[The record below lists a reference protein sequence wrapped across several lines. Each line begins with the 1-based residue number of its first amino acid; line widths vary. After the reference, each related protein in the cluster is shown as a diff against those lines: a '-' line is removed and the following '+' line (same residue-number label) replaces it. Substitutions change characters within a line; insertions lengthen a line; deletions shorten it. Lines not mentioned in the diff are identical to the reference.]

1 MDKILG
7 ELQQWCVQRLALPPT
22 AVANELE
29 MVSGDASFRKYY
41 RLNLQN
47 GGSYIAVHA
56 PPDKEDNQAFS
67 RVQEIMHAGGVRVP
81 ALLAWD
87 KPRGFL
93 LQEDFGNHT
102 LLPKLA
108 DVDAGDRYYRQAMT
122 MLVTM
127 QGIPIA
133 DGQLPNYDVPRLQ
146 AEMAL
151 FPQWFVKGLLNY
163 TLEPEDAVMLSAT
176 FEDLCQRSLT
186 QEQVLVHRDFHSRNL
201 MCLDD
206 DTLGAIDFQDAVIG
220 APTYD
225 LVSLLR
231 DCYVAWPPEQVRSW
245 ALAYRDQSVAAGVAA
260 HRSDSDFLRDF
271 DLMGLQRHIKVLGIF
286 ARLWLRDG
294 KQSYLADLPLVIAY
308 TLSVARQYPEF
319 SAFVIW
325 FEEKLLPLA
334 RQQDWYREV
343 QL

>member
-1 MDKILG
+1 MEKILR
-7 ELQQWCVQRLALPPT
+7 ELQQWCVQRLDLPPT
-22 AVANELE
+22 AVANDLE
-29 MVSGDASFRKYY
+29 MVSGDASFRQYY
-41 RLNLQN
+41 RLHLLG

-67 RVQEIMHAGGVRVP
+67 RVQEIMHAGGVKVP

-87 KPRGFL
+87 EPRGFL
-93 LQEDFGNHT
+93 LQEDFGNQT
-102 LLPKLA
+102 LLPLLTNA
-108 DVDAGDRYYRQAMT
+108 EVADRYYRKAMT

-127 QGIPIA
+127 QSIPVA
-133 DGQLPNYDVPRLQ
+133 DGLLPHYDATRLQ
-146 AEMAL
+146 TEMAL
-151 FPQWFVKGLLNY
+151 FPNWFVTELLGY
-163 TLEPEDAVMLSAT
+163 TLESEDEAMLSAT
-176 FEDLCQRSLT
+176 FDALCQRSLA
-186 QEQVLVHRDFHSRNL
+186 QEQLLVHRDFHSRNL
-201 MCLDD
+201 MCLADD
-206 DTLGAIDFQDAVIG
+206 SLGAIDFQDAVVG

-231 DCYVAWPPEQVRSW
+231 DCYVAWPQEQIRSW
-245 ALAYRDQSVAAGVAA
+245 ALAYRDQAVAAGVIARRA
-260 HRSDSDFLRDF
+260 DDEFLRDF

-308 TLSVARQYPEF
+308 TLSMARQYPEF
-319 SAFVIW
+319 SAFVLW

-334 RQQDWYREV
+334 EQQNWYREV